1 MKLHI
6 WNLKKEISRL
16 WEKILWSYKYKDVY
30 SFDKM
35 LVYQVKLYKNQKL
48 RFNVQWLNCWLG
60 NLYFFLQAVWA
71 GWGHASENPKL
82 PELLHKNGIIFI
94 GRSILMTQKSIILNQ
109 LISLPWGE
117 GKCFLQVV
125 LWQCVSAQ
133 DELSPFLWLQVHQRE
148 LCGPLETR
156 LHPPLWLRL
165 QEFPQCHGV
174 DQVF

>member
-1 MKLHI
+1 MCIHLIRCWYIKLNFI
-6 WNLKKEISRL
+6 
-16 WEKILWSYKYKDVY
+16 KI
-30 SFDKM
+30 
-35 LVYQVKLYKNQKL
+35 KNF
-48 RFNVQWLNCWLG
+48 RFNIQRLNCRLG

-94 GRSILMTQKSIILNQ
+94 GRSILNTQKSRILNQ
-109 LISLPWGE
+109 LFSLPWGE

-125 LWQCVSAQ
+125 LWQCVSAE
-133 DELSPFLWLQVHQRE
+133 DELSPFLLLQVHQRE

-165 QEFPQCHGV
+165 QEFPQCHGA